1 MKVEI
6 QELEP
11 CRKSITVEIAKE
23 EVDKA
28 FSSVYSELRRQV
40 TIPGFRP
47 GRAPLSIVKARFSEY
62 AKAQVLEGLLK
73 TSYEKLLEEYGLKPE
88 VEPEFSELELE
99 EGKPMKYK
107 VVLEVKPEFELK
119 DYEGIEVEKKNYII
133 TDEFVEETIQRLRE
147 DLAEYKDKDGPAEKG
162 DVVVVDYELFDGD
175 TPIEDSRLEGAV
187 VHLGSGDS
195 IKEFEDALYGKKRGD
210 EFEAEVTF
218 PEDHPDKRVAGK
230 TVVFRGKVVAVKE
243 KVLPELDEE
252 FFKKY
257 GVEDLDGLRKQ
268 VREGLEKRFKELSRT
283 EVMNELAEKIG
294 EQYDFPVPPSLVNKE
309 VEKELGKYEMDLR
322 MKGIEPRE
330 EELERKKEEIRER
343 VIKRYRTAYVLE
355 KIAEKEGI
363 EVSRSD
369 VEARLERISERTNLP
384 MEYVADF
391 YTRGGFMGSLVGNIL
406 IDKTL
411 EHLLGKAKIIEKEVE
426 LPLKE
431 EGGQ

>member
-175 TPIEDSRLEGAV
+175 TPIEDSRIEGAV

>member
-175 TPIEDSRLEGAV
+175 TSIEDSRIEGAV

-330 EELERKKEEIRER
+330 EELEKKREEIRER

>member
-175 TPIEDSRLEGAV
+175 TSIEDSRIEGAV

>member
-175 TPIEDSRLEGAV
+175 TPIEDSRIEGAV

-330 EELERKKEEIRER
+330 EELEKKREEIRER